1 MRAPLPTV
9 ATPNKR
15 AVAFPVLAL
24 PKIEMLFADG
34 SRAWL
39 YQVGTDW
46 LIRTIDHQG
55 ESLQV
60 DLRDM
65 VPGIEADIN
74 EAAEHDR
81 AGIIFFEL
89 RRRFKTACTF
99 IQAVQDL
106 QPAAQRLAA

>member
-1 MRAPLPTV
+1 MRSALPILS
-9 ATPNKR
+9 TPSKG
-15 AVAFPVLAL
+15 VVFPVLQL
-24 PKIEMLFADG
+24 PKLELLFADG

-46 LIRTIDHQG
+46 LLRSIDHQG
-55 ESLQV
+55 TLLKV

-74 EAAEHDR
+74 EASEHDR

-89 RRRFKTACTF
+89 RRLFKTACAF
-99 IQAVQDL
+99 IQAVQEL
-106 QPAAQRLAA
+106 QPAHQRLAA